1 MLWGD
6 EDIDW
11 KVLHRVYEI
20 LTDYHLLRSRFNI
33 QTSEIKYVF
42 ERFVHPDMSSHHANR
57 VSFIYELHR
66 ARGLKF
72 TDHRD
77 RVYAWLGHY
86 SKHWTFKELAE
97 TLKADYEKTLVEVY
111 TDLAKLALKVETDE
125 RNNDGSALI
134 ALAAVQHMVLSAPAQ
149 SHVEDQVVDKMWL
162 PSWVPD
168 WRTYQSFILSEP
180 INPHRAHGK
189 SSSNLAFGMED
200 RLLRIHGLRIDEI
213 KICSRS
219 LASKEF
225 HLKESSGDNESTI
238 EYIWRDICERDQFN
252 FSGQYLDGE
261 DCHLFACMQT
271 LSNGCVQIASREKTP
286 YHSISKDRWLEQEA
300 MYLVKAL
307 GRSDAVASDLRQLAE
322 AAESKHIE
330 EQWSRSANGA
340 SKNRIFAK
348 TEKGYYVLGPK
359 VTQPGDIVCVLFG
372 GKLPFCLRLLGDR
385 YLLVGV

>member
-1 MLWGD
+1 
-6 EDIDW
+6 
-11 KVLHRVYEI
+11 
-20 LTDYHLLRSRFNI
+20 
-33 QTSEIKYVF
+33 
-42 ERFVHPDMSSHHANR
+42 MSSHHANR

-134 ALAAVQHMVLSAPAQ
+134 ALAAVQHMDLAPSKAPAQ
-149 SHVEDQVVDKMWL
+149 THVDGQIVDKTWL
-162 PSWVPD
+162 PSWAPD

-180 INPHRAHGK
+180 VNPHRAHGK
-189 SSSNLAFGMED
+189 SSSKLDFDMND

-213 KICSRS
+213 RICSRP

-238 EYIWRDICERDQFN
+238 EYIWRDVCERDQFDLHD
-252 FSGQYLDGE
+252 QYLDGE
-261 DCHLFACMQT
+261 DCHVFACMQT

-286 YHSISKDRWLEQEA
+286 YHSIPKDRWLEQEA

-307 GRSDAVASDLRQLAE
+307 GGSDAVAPALRQLAE
-322 AAESKHIE
+322 GAESKHIE

-348 TEKGYYVLGPK
+348 TKKGYYVLGPK
-359 VTQPGDIVCVLFG
+359 VSQPGDVVCVLFG
-372 GKLPFCLRLLGDR
+372 GKLPFCLRPLGDR
-385 YLLVGV
+385 YLLVGECYVHGLMNGEAIEMMSRKELAEEVFEIV